1 MTAKESERLSRAVS
15 HLLQECRMVLP
26 GIQALFGF
34 QLIAVFEPRFV
45 HVPFDDQVLHLA
57 AVALVALSA
66 ALAIA
71 PAAVHRQAV
80 AHGVSERLLRI
91 STLLLLTSM
100 FFLALG
106 ISIDF
111 FIIAAFIFKTRLLP
125 VVAAALL
132 FLALVSLWF
141 VFPQWRRWD
150 RP

>member
-1 MTAKESERLSRAVS
+1 M
-15 HLLQECRMVLP
+15 LQECRMVLP

-34 QLIAVFEPRFV
+34 QLVAVFEPRFV
-45 HVPFDDQVLHLA
+45 HVPFGDQLLHLA
-57 AVALVALSA
+57 AVALVAFSA

-71 PAAVHRQAV
+71 PAAVHRQSV
-80 AHGVSERLLRI
+80 SHGVSERLLRI

-100 FFLALG
+100 FFLAMG

-111 FIIAAFIFKTRLLP
+111 FIIAAFICKTRLLP

-132 FLALVSLWF
+132 FLALVALWF
-141 VFPQWRRWD
+141 VFPQWRRRD